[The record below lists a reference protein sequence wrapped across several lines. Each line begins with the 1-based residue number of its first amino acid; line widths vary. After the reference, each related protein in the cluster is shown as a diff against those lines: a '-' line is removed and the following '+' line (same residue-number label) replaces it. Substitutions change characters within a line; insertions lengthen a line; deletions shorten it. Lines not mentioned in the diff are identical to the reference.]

1 MNVHSGQGP
10 CVAKAKSTKKPEE
23 AEKLTVRAFG
33 GLSFY
38 YHDSPISIVWES
50 QKARL
55 LFCSLLVTYDQWV
68 HRDKLIE
75 VLWPGCDVS
84 AGANNFKTTLSRLRK
99 SFAGA
104 HTINPVITQGEAIRI
119 DSGIISLDVSQFR
132 HNATTGIKMYARGES
147 KAARQYLED
156 AQDLY
161 TAEFLPEEPFNQFL
175 TAERAELEELN
186 SSVIRT
192 LEKVYQQEGNNDALE
207 AILFLKRSPT
217 PEPV

>member
-1 MNVHSGQGP
+1 M
-10 CVAKAKSTKKPEE
+10 ARAKSAKKTEE
-23 AEKLTVRAFG
+23 VEKLAVHAFG

-38 YHDSPISIVWES
+38 YHDSPITITWES

-75 VLWPGCDVS
+75 ILWPGCDVG

-99 SFAGA
+99 SFTGA
-104 HTINPVITQGEAIRI
+104 STINPIITQGEAIRI
-119 DSGIISLDVSQFR
+119 DSAIISLDVSQFR
-132 HNATTGIKMYARGES
+132 HNATSGIKMYARGEA
-147 KAARQYLED
+147 KTARQCLEA
-156 AQDLY
+156 AQDIY

-192 LEKVYQQEGNNDALE
+192 LQKIYQQQGNHDALE
-207 AILFLKRSPT
+207 AILFLKRSPI
-217 PEPV
+217 PEPA

>member
-1 MNVHSGQGP
+1 MGP
-10 CVAKAKSTKKPEE
+10 FVGKARNAKNSDDVERLA
-23 AEKLTVRAFG
+23 VRAFG

-38 YHDSPISIVWES
+38 YRDSPITIIWES

-75 VLWPGCDVS
+75 ILWPGCDVT

-99 SFAGA
+99 SFSGA
-104 HTINPVITQGEAIRI
+104 RSINPIITQGEAVRI
-119 DSGIISLDVSQFR
+119 DSAIISLDVSQFR
-132 HNATTGIKMYARGES
+132 QSATQGIKMHARGEL
-147 KAARQYLED
+147 KTARQFLET

-175 TAERAELEELN
+175 TAARIELAELN
-186 SSVIRT
+186 TSVIRS
-192 LEKVYQQEGNNDALE
+192 LEKIYLQEGNHDALE
-207 AILFLKRSPT
+207 AILFLKKSLALDPA
-217 PEPV
+217 